1 MATRNVSLTAQL
13 DAFVEARVQS
23 GDYQNASEVI
33 RTGLRLL
40 KEREEEY
47 QAKLAALIAAAEEGE
62 AAIAR
67 GDYIELDVDEVGPW
81 LDTLGR
87 GGVHE

>member
-1 MATRNVSLTAQL
+1 MATRNVSLTDKL
-13 DAFVEARVQS
+13 DAFVEERVQS

-47 QAKLAALIAAAEEGE
+47 SAKV
-62 AAIAR
+62 AAINAAGQVGLDEIER
-67 GDYIELDVDEVGPW
+67 GEFIELAPDEIGPW
-81 LDTLGR
+81 LQSLGR
-87 GGVHE
+87 SGLNE

>member
-13 DAFVEARVQS
+13 DAFVEERVRS

-40 KEREEEY
+40 KEREAEY
-47 QAKLAALIAAAEEGE
+47 ATKLEALLAAYKEGQD
-62 AAIAR
+62 AIDR
-67 GDYIELDVDEVGPW
+67 GDFIELSVDEIGPW

-87 GGVHE
+87 GGVNE

>member
-1 MATRNVSLTAQL
+1 MATRNVSLTEKL
-13 DAFVEARVQS
+13 DAFVEERVQS

-47 QAKLAALIAAAEEGE
+47 AAKLAALVAAAEEAE
-62 AAIAR
+62 AEIAR
-67 GDYIELDVDEVGPW
+67 GEGIEVHDVRAW

>member
-40 KEREEEY
+40 KEREEAY
-47 QAKLAALIAAAEEGE
+47 AAKLAALN
-62 AAIAR
+62 AAIQEGQEALDR
-67 GDYIELDVDEVGPW
+67 GDYITLEPDEILPW
-81 LDTLGR
+81 LRSLTPR
-87 GGVHE
+87 GLNE

>member
-13 DAFVEARVQS
+13 DAFVEARVRS

-47 QAKLAALIAAAEEGE
+47 AAKLAALVAAAEEGE

-67 GDYIELDVDEVGPW
+67 GDYIELDVDEIGPW

>member
-1 MATRNVSLTAQL
+1 MATRNVSLTDKL
-13 DAFVEARVQS
+13 DAFVEERVRS

-47 QAKLAALIAAAEEGE
+47 AAKVAALN
-62 AAIAR
+62 AAIQEGQDDFDR
-67 GDYIELDVDEVGPW
+67 GDFIELEPDEILPW
-81 LDTLGR
+81 LKSLTPDGLN
-87 GGVHE
+87 E

>member
-13 DAFVEARVQS
+13 DAFVEARVRS

-47 QAKLAALIAAAEEGE
+47 AAKLAALVAAAEEAE
-62 AAIAR
+62 AEIAR
-67 GDYIELDVDEVGPW
+67 GEGIEVDDVRAW